1 MKNLFILILALIVLT
16 ISGCTIGSTS
26 SNKEQP
32 INIEDYQAELQR
44 QQIKPDNSTS
54 TTSLGPTNSG
64 IDPIEQPVSSSV
76 ATVPSLATTT
86 DYCKQ
91 KPTDTEIGGLVY
103 PIEPQYTHLE
113 YLGQMFTAYKCG
125 IKRLKQVEGED
136 LRYTIGSVIELRNNP
151 TADFQEILRAVGYHC
166 YYKIVDSSCRKWI
179 LENEVDVSSLIR
191 VEPFSASILK
201 DDCIKCG

>member
-1 MKNLFILILALIVLT
+1 MKNSFILILALVVLLL
-16 ISGCTIGSTS
+16 SGCTIGSTS
-26 SNKEQP
+26 GNEKRS

-54 TTSLGPTNSG
+54 TTSLGPTSQG
-64 IDPIEQPVSSSV
+64 INAAEQPVSSSV
-76 ATVPSLATTT
+76 TVSLLATTT

-103 PIEPQYTHLE
+103 PIEPQYAHLE

-125 IKRLKQVEGED
+125 IKRLKEVEGED
-136 LRYTIGSVIELRNNP
+136 LKYTIGSVIELRNNP
-151 TADFQEILRAVGYHC
+151 TAGFQETLRAVGYHC

-179 LENEVDVSSLIR
+179 LENEVDISSLIR
-191 VEPFSASILK
+191 IEPFSASILK